1 MRLTRSIA
9 SALLLFSAGVAQA
22 ASAWGFDEGSLQ
34 IVAKKSGDSVK
45 EKLDPKAPLA
55 KPVTLGSLDTLK
67 LGLTAKDSGKGK
79 RPHQAFLVLQE
90 QDSGLEAPF
99 PMMVKESGKA
109 AVQITHKDLPVQFL
123 VAKKPLKASIV
134 LASFGASQGFNAPA
148 FEVKLEIDPN
158 APAPKYEKP
167 LRYGKQPEIHHIFRP
182 DPQSPPKV
190 VSLFFTLLV
199 VAALPALLIGWA
211 VLGGN
216 VKHLSTAFSRAPIS
230 HATFFGS
237 IVAMEFVFFL
247 YYTTWNLFQVL
258 PVMAAVAAVTVLSG
272 TKALGEVQARRHLNT
287 LLAVNTRLL
296 PLVPTSVLR
305 NSGQDPVT
313 YDMRF

>member
-22 ASAWGFDEGSLQ
+22 ASAWSFDDGSLQ
-34 IVAKKSGDSVK
+34 VVAKKSGDNVK
-45 EKLDPKAPLA
+45 EKLNSKTPLA
-55 KPVTLGSLDTLK
+55 NPVTLGSLDTLK
-67 LGLTAKDSGKGK
+67 LGLTAKDNGNGK

-99 PMMVKESGKA
+99 PMMVKENGKA
-109 AVQITHKDLPVQFL
+109 VLQITHKDLPMQFL

-134 LASFGASQGFNAPA
+134 LASFGASQGLNAPA
-148 FEVKLEIDPN
+148 FEVKIGIDPN
-158 APAPKYEKP
+158 APAPTYEKP

-182 DPQSPPKV
+182 DPKSPPKV

-211 VLGGN
+211 ILGGN
-216 VKHLSTAFSRAPIS
+216 VKHLSTALSRAPLS

-272 TKALGEVQARRHLNT
+272 TKALGEVQARR
-287 LLAVNTRLL
+287 LAGDR
-296 PLVPTSVLR
+296 
-305 NSGQDPVT
+305 
-313 YDMRF
+313 